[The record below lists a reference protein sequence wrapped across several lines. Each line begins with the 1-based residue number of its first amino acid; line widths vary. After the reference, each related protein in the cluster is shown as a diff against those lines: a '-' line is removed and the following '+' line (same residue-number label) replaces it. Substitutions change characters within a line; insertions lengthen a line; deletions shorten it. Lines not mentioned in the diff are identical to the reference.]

1 MTDDRIPNSRQGRV
15 HRPLDD
21 PRIAMPMRAPQ
32 ERVGDFD
39 EVAVGLT
46 LAEAQHEAER
56 CRLCTRSP
64 CVDGCPVGTDIPRFI
79 AAIRD
84 GDIALAHSV
93 IAERNAL
100 PAVCGR
106 VCAMDEQCERLC
118 ILEKRRESVAI
129 GMLER
134 FVGDWRRSNPP
145 EPSQAPE
152 PAVQDGGRVA
162 VVGSGP
168 AGLTAAQDL
177 ASMGHSVT
185 VFEALHRPGGV
196 LVYGIPRFRLPL
208 ETIDE
213 EIAFITRLGVEIRT
227 NFVVGRTTS
236 LDTLAEE
243 FDAVFLATGAG
254 LPQFLGISGESLVGV
269 YSGNEF
275 LMRVNLMG
283 AHRFPDVDTPVRAGQ
298 RVVVVGGGDTSLDCA
313 RTARRLGAQA
323 SLLYRRSR
331 ELMPSRS
338 EEVEHAIE
346 EGVDLQCETTPL
358 RIVGD
363 GHVEAVECTRLG
375 PGEPDASGRASPV
388 AIPGSEFRIE
398 CDTVIIAIGFGVN
411 PTVSRSAPDLEVDAH
426 GVVRTDDHLATSK
439 RGVFA
444 GGDLATG
451 GATVILAVA
460 QGRRAA
466 KSIDA
471 YLRGRREDV
480 TAAGASW
487 LTSPL
492 PPRGLV

>member
-1 MTDDRIPNSRQGRV
+1 
-15 HRPLDD
+15 
-21 PRIAMPMRAPQ
+21 MPMRGPQ
-32 ERVGDFD
+32 DRVGDFD
-39 EVAVGLT
+39 EVSLGLS
-46 LAEAQHEAER
+46 LAAAQHEAER

-64 CVDGCPVGTDIPRFI
+64 CVDGCPVGIDIPRFI
-79 AAIRD
+79 AALMD
-84 GDIALAHSV
+84 GDLDRAHAV
-93 IAERNAL
+93 ISERNAL

-118 ILEKRRESVAI
+118 ILEKRHDSVAI
-129 GMLER
+129 GSLER
-134 FVGDWRRSNPP
+134 FVGDWRRANPV
-145 EPSQAPE
+145 EATAPSPNA
-152 PAVQDGGRVA
+152 ATTAGRVA

-177 ASMGHSVT
+177 AKMGYEVT

-208 ETIDE
+208 DVIDE
-213 EIAFITRLGVEIRT
+213 EIQNITRLGVQIRT
-227 NFVVGRTTS
+227 NHVVGRTTS
-236 LDTLAEE
+236 LDRLCSE

-254 LPQFLGISGESLVGV
+254 LPIFLGIPGESLVGV

-283 AHRFPDVDTPVRAGQ
+283 AHRFPESDTPVRTGH

-313 RTARRLGAQA
+313 RTALRLGADV

-331 ELMPSRS
+331 ELMPCRS
-338 EEVEHAIE
+338 EEIDHAIE
-346 EGVDLQCETTPL
+346 EGVDLQCETTPV

-363 GHVEAVECTRLG
+363 GRVAAVECTRLG
-375 PGEPDASGRASPV
+375 PGAPDASGRASPV
-388 AIPGSEFRIE
+388 PVPGSEFTID

-411 PTVSRSAPDLEVDAH
+411 PTVSRSAPDLRVDER
-426 GVVRTDDHLATSK
+426 GVVWTDEHLATSK

-471 YLRGRREDV
+471 YLSGRHHDLAV
-480 TAAGASW
+480 SAAPW
-487 LTSPL
+487 LSTPT
-492 PPRGLV
+492 PPVGLI